1 MMPLV
6 ASFGG
11 FVLLGSPFSWLEIL
25 LSIIS
30 LVGVILVA
38 SPDALLSPSLTDAN
52 AAVLESVDPTS
63 RIWAICI
70 GLIGVCGSAA
80 AFLCMS
86 YIGKTESPLTV
97 VNYFAALCTLASCI
111 ALIVLPGLGFQAPG
125 DGWEWW
131 LLFFSGLS
139 GFLMV
144 SSMTARPGFVM
155 LV

>member
-11 FVLLGSPFSWLEIL
+11 YLLLGSSFSWLEIL

-30 LVGVILVA
+30 LFGVLLVA
-38 SPDALLSPSLTDAN
+38 SPNVIFSNSLAKSTTSELEPVN
-52 AAVLESVDPTS
+52 ASS

-70 GLIGVCGSAA
+70 GLLGVCGSAA

-86 YIGKTESPLTV
+86 HIGKTESPLTV
-97 VNYFAALCTLASCI
+97 VNYFAALCTLASCF
-111 ALIVLPGLGFQAPG
+111 ALVVLPGLGFQAPG
-125 DGWEWW
+125 DMWEWG

-139 GFLMV
+139 GFFMV
-144 SSMTARPGFVM
+144 SSID
-155 LV
+155 